1 MAIKTI
7 IAPDGGYL
15 LDADSFYV
23 TRNDKGQPVVGIRG
37 GGAGG
42 SGVDSVNGKTGVVSL
57 TQDDIPD
64 GENALQFTTEDK
76 EQLVSIE
83 SSIPLGG
90 KTGQALVKASDND
103 RDTKWG
109 EIVAENGVPE
119 TGSAG
124 GILIKDSNTG
134 YDSKWSDTLDG
145 GEL

>member
-1 MAIKTI
+1 M
-7 IAPDGGYL
+7 
-15 LDADSFYV
+15 
-23 TRNDKGQPVVGIRG
+23 
-37 GGAGG
+37 
-42 SGVDSVNGKTGVVSL
+42 

-64 GENALQFTTEDK
+64 GENALQFTKEDK
-76 EQLVSIE
+76 EQLASIE

-109 EIVAENGVPE
+109 DIVAENGVPE
-119 TGSAG
+119 TGTAG

-134 YDSKWSDTLDG
+134 YDSKWSDTIDG